1 MNDKIILEN
10 NNKISI
16 SGNCESK
23 VNAKLKQLQKINIKK
38 ELMNLKPKEVEEE
51 TLNTNDIANKTKGLA
66 EKTAKGIW
74 TTVER
79 VFGTKGLLIFVGIL
93 IFIFLIS
100 SVGGAVGSILSIS
113 EGSSPR
119 ISEENKT
126 KIIELMKQLDSNCS
140 KNLKNGFALT
150 GSTDTD
156 WKTVLA
162 LLLGY
167 YENDLTNFN
176 EAISGGDSWKNGD
189 VSENGLAMIKTFEG
203 FSSVPYNLGDGTMT
217 IGYGTTSKYDP
228 IHYYM
233 LAPKCTELQASN
245 VLMDTLKKDYAKQVL
260 DQINKSGRDLSDFK
274 QYQFDA
280 LVSFQYNEGS
290 IQDEVFWKMFCNG
303 DSYEAVA
310 EKMKNTKIGFGG
322 GVVTRRKAEA
332 HLFATGEYPTVSIFD
347 YGTGTTITA
356 SNSINNNSIIN
367 KIYNLVNE
375 VSPDHGTLTRHDFD
389 EVIDKL
395 NFTDE
400 QKEMAIALFEADL
413 WEEVF
418 GEGFDFRFNL
428 NGTYLSGGILG
439 DYVGLSV
446 PRQEIL
452 SIAQQICDLQIFYLW
467 GGREYDMNKPIN
479 QVSRMDCSGFTGYL
493 MAKVFGA
500 TYYNGINT
508 FRQIN
513 YCYEVPADQALPGDI
528 VFNHS
533 LGHTLIYAG
542 EKEGKRYFYHAPSS
556 GKVIQCSTYHNN
568 ITFHRLKNVDYDAVY
583 DRRW

>member
-1 MNDKIILEN
+1 MNDKIILES
-10 NNKISI
+10 NNKISV

-51 TLNTNDIANKTKGLA
+51 TLDTNNIANKTKGLA
-66 EKTAKGIW
+66 EKAAKGIW
-74 TTVER
+74 TTVGK

-126 KIIELMKQLDSNCS
+126 KLLELMKQLDSNCS

-322 GVVTRRKAEA
+322 GVVTRRRAEA
-332 HLFATGEYPTVSIFD
+332 HLFVSGEYPEISIYD

-418 GEGFDFRFNL
+418 GPDFDFKFNI
-428 NGTYLSGGILG
+428 NGSYNTNAPNIDLGNLSGSRKAIIETGLKMLG
-439 DYVGLSV
+439 K
-446 PRQEIL
+446 P
-452 SIAQQICDLQIFYLW
+452 YLW
-467 GGREYDMNKPIN
+467 GGREYDMNKEPEN
-479 QVSRMDCSGFTGYL
+479 ASRVDCSGFTGYL

-500 TYYNGINT
+500 TYYNGPAT
-508 FRQIN
+508 WTQQT
-513 YCYEVPADQALPGDI
+513 YCYQISESEALPGDI
-528 VFNHS
+528 VFNS
-533 LGHTLIYAG
+533 SCSHTLIYY
-542 EKEGKRYFYHAPSS
+542 GKNEQGQNLFLHSPRT
-556 GKVIQCSTYHNN
+556 GDVIKVSTYGSPV
-568 ITFHRLKNVDYDAVY
+568 TFWRLKGVNYED
-583 DRRW
+583 